1 MEINIFS
8 TACSNIEQVRETMNP
23 VRRLSIIELAT
34 EHLRD
39 GLSSGRWSGTLP
51 GVPSLSKELAVSR
64 HTVRA
69 ALQLLEAEGLL
80 SGRGSGRSRDI
91 AVSAVEAFQ
100 RPLRVG
106 ILPYDAHPAD
116 DPTSV
121 QVELDII
128 HSLEVTGHSV
138 FQCKKSQ
145 IEMGH
150 DVRRIAREMAKTPAD
165 AWLIAAGSYELLEWC
180 ASLTVPCLALYGR
193 TGGLVL
199 ARTGPD
205 KVPAIRAATRR
216 LLELGHRRI
225 VFIVRAA
232 RRKPV
237 PGSSERAFLE
247 ELSAHGMVTG
257 EYNLP
262 EWEETPK
269 GFSALL
275 ERLFLYSPP
284 TALIVDESARYIAAA
299 EFLAR
304 RSINVPRQVSLVSTD
319 DDPALAWCHPSIAH
333 MRWDNRLIV
342 RRVVRWV
349 NAVRKGK
356 PDRKII
362 NFPTEFVSG
371 GSIGPVWS
379 G

>member
-1 MEINIFS
+1 M
-8 TACSNIEQVRETMNP
+8 Q
-23 VRRLSIIELAT
+23 RLQRMSVIELAADHLRT
-34 EHLRD
+34 GLRD
-39 GLSSGRWSGTLP
+39 GRWTGSLP
-51 GVPSLSKELAVSR
+51 GVARLAQELDVSR
-64 HTVRA
+64 HTLRA
-69 ALQLLEAEGLL
+69 ALRQLEAEGLL
-80 SGRGSGRSRDI
+80 GGRGLGRSRSI
-91 AVSAVEAFQ
+91 TSVGTNVKI
-100 RPLRVG
+100 RHPLRVA
-106 ILPYDAHPAD
+106 ILPYDARPAD

-128 HSLEVTGHSV
+128 QSLEATGHSV

-180 ASLTVPCLALYGR
+180 ATLPVPCLALYGR
-193 TGGLVL
+193 TGGLPL

-205 KVPAIRAATRR
+205 KVPAYRAATRR

-225 VFIVRAA
+225 VLIVRSE

-237 PGSSERAFLE
+237 PGSCERAFLE
-247 ELSAHGMVTG
+247 ELTTHGVVTG
-257 EYNLP
+257 DYNLP
-262 EWEETPK
+262 DWHETPE
-269 GFSALL
+269 GFGKLL
-275 ERLFLYSPP
+275 ESLFRHSPP

-304 RSINVPRQVSLVSTD
+304 RDINVPRQVSLVSTD
-319 DDPALAWCHPSIAH
+319 DDPALAWCHPGIAH

-349 NAVRKGK
+349 NAVRKGN
-356 PDRKII
+356 PDRKTI
-362 NFPTEFVSG
+362 NFPTEFVPG
-371 GSIGPVWS
+371 GSIGPAS
-379 G
+379 EA